1 MYGNVVVATLVVVG
15 LFYVLLT
22 PAYLLTNLI
31 VLGGVIGC
39 VIVYSSPVATIGIGL
54 LTLEIVRVIKS
65 DLAVKC
71 YLLKSLNTGD
81 NHEKS
86 NRCNFPSVLR

>member
-1 MYGNVVVATLVVVG
+1 MYGNIVVATLVVVG
-15 LFYVLLT
+15 LLYVLLT

-39 VIVYSSPVATIGIGL
+39 VIVYSNPVATISIGL

-71 YLLKSLNTGD
+71 YLLKFLNIGD

-86 NRCNFPSVLR
+86 NRRNFPSVLR

>member
-31 VLGGVIGC
+31 VLGGVISC
-39 VIVYSSPVATIGIGL
+39 VIVYDNPVATISIGL

-65 DLAVKC
+65 DLVVKC
-71 YLLKSLNTGD
+71 YLLKSLNIGD
-81 NHEKS
+81 SHEKS
-86 NRCNFPSVLR
+86 NRRNFPSVLR